1 MEKLCDSCCQVY
13 VNTTSLGMHPDVDT
27 GPFDDNDAPKLSPDT
42 VVFDTVYNP
51 PQTKLLKQAQA
62 AGAKTIGGIEMFV
75 RQAAAQF
82 EAWTGLP
89 APTDVMR
96 RVVEQR
102 LAR

>member
-1 MEKLCDSCCQVY
+1 
-13 VNTTSLGMHPDVDT
+13 MHPNVSDS
-27 GPFDDNDAPKLSPDT
+27 PFGDKVPKLNPDT

-51 PQTKLLKQAQA
+51 PKTKLLQQAEA

-82 EAWTGLP
+82 QAWTGLP
-89 APTDVMR
+89 APTETMR

-102 LAR
+102 LVR